1 MGATKKMYEEMFN
14 ACEGLVL
21 RDEYGDPVNPT
32 NWELVGFFDGKN
44 VYKRKQTPNTPCLL
58 YTSPSPRDS

>member
-21 RDEYGDPVNPT
+21 RDEYGETKLLRDF
-32 NWELVGFFDGKN
+32 ELEGFFDGLN
-44 VYKRKQTPNTPCLL
+44 VYKRKQK
-58 YTSPSPRDS
+58 

>member
-1 MGATKKMYEEMFN
+1 MGATKKMYEEMFQ

-44 VYKRKQTPNTPCLL
+44 VYKRKTKKNE
-58 YTSPSPRDS
+58 